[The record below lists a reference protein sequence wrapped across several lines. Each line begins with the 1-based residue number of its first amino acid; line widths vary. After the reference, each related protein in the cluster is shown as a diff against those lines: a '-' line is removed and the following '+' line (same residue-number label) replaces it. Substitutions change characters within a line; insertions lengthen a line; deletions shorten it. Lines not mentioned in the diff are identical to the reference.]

1 MKSKIEKLCRF
12 ASKYFNVEERDLY
25 SNGKLSNC
33 VMARHVLWYYLHYE
47 CEVSVGT
54 LSKEFLKERRSVFHG
69 ISKIKNGIKRQR
81 YYRDIYES
89 FVEEYNKKATL

>member
-1 MKSKIEKLCRF
+1 MESKIEKLCRF

-25 SNGKLSNC
+25 SECKVSDC
-33 VMARHVLWYYLHYE
+33 VMARHVLWHYLHCE
-47 CEVSVGT
+47 CEFSVGV
-54 LSKEFLKERRSVFHG
+54 LSKEFMKERRTIFKG

-81 YYRDIYES
+81 YYRDIYEK